1 MIHRPA
7 RAAAGGLLGGV
18 RQLTVCVPRER
29 ACTTP
34 VCVQI
39 LCQGGNISTYST
51 HWEDGSQKK
60 VCRRAGPRCNCKAR
74 ILWSGLSTVVPLGDR
89 WRWRGDSEPLQLG
102 GEGRDR
108 GSGVR
113 GILFLSK
120 ARRLGPHR
128 LGRGTTSKKW
138 GQQGGNSGN
147 WFLAGVGDSAHHTTQ
162 LGVISPDSRPSRN
175 PMGRET

>member
-1 MIHRPA
+1 MQLQGKDTLVRSVNGC
-7 RAAAGGLLGGV
+7 AAG
-18 RQLTVCVPRER
+18 RQVEVE
-29 ACTTP
+29 
-34 VCVQI
+34 
-39 LCQGGNISTYST
+39 G
-51 HWEDGSQKK
+51 
-60 VCRRAGPRCNCKAR
+60 
-74 ILWSGLSTVVPLGDR
+74 
-89 WRWRGDSEPLQLG
+89 GDSEPLQLG